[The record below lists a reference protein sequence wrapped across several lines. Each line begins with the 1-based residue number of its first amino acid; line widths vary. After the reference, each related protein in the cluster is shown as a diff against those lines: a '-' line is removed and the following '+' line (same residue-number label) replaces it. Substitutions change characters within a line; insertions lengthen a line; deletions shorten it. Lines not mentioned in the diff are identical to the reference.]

1 MASKN
6 IIGVVN
12 CPSLKM
18 YADFLSRRGYI
29 VEYFLDQPAKV
40 ECSLLLFC
48 NDHLDVPS
56 VQSTGRVSAVPKL
69 LLNAD
74 TPDGWIEVHR
84 MNSPLLPLEL
94 ENKIASFLED
104 SRHADTTFH
113 ILAIEDDVTTAMTL
127 VRTFQEGGFSI
138 KVCRGYAELAASLE
152 PIPNLIIMDLNLP
165 GITGDKLGEMIR
177 KQNIPV
183 VVFSSQSPDRLEE
196 ARKRIGGVAA
206 FQKGIAQRTMR
217 EWIRNYL
224 QQKKV

>member
-1 MASKN
+1 
-6 IIGVVN
+6 
-12 CPSLKM
+12 
-18 YADFLSRRGYI
+18 
-29 VEYFLDQPAKV
+29 
-40 ECSLLLFC
+40 
-48 NDHLDVPS
+48 
-56 VQSTGRVSAVPKL
+56 
-69 LLNAD
+69 
-74 TPDGWIEVHR
+74 

-138 KVCRGYAELAASLE
+138 KVCRGYAELASALQ
-152 PIPNLIIMDLNLP
+152 PTPNLIIMDLNLP

-183 VVFSSQSPDRLEE
+183 VVFSSQSTDRLEE

-206 FQKGIAQRTMR
+206 FQKGIPQRTMR